1 MTAAGRGGRSG
12 GVETAARS
20 AGSTAGGKSAALGGR
35 WLEARMWTREE
46 GVTFAG
52 TRELQARLER
62 LKDVKKLAAYPMLKL
77 LSCSY
82 AHFKFRMS
90 ILYLRVTPIL

>member
-1 MTAAGRGGRSG
+1 MTATGRGGSSG

-20 AGSTAGGKSAALGGR
+20 PGSTAGGKSAALGGR

-52 TRELQARLER
+52 TRESCSLASPFRATQ
-62 LKDVKKLAAYPMLKL
+62 KDVKKLATYPMLKGIVL
-77 LSCSY
+77 VCT
-82 AHFKFRMS
+82 F
-90 ILYLRVTPIL
+90 